1 MTAWLPIRG
10 SIFEMATRFV
20 HPSFGFAMGWTYF
33 YSATMLVCTEY
44 SAVATVMQ
52 YWNTSVNPAVWIAMA
67 MVVCLFLNLV
77 GVRWYGESE
86 FVMSSTKIL
95 LLVGL
100 MLVTFITMCGGN
112 PNGDAVSTSLPP
124 NCFPRCLTRRPAVR
138 LPQLG

>member
-77 GVRWYGESE
+77 GV
-86 FVMSSTKIL
+86 K
-95 LLVGL
+95 
-100 MLVTFITMCGGN
+100 
-112 PNGDAVSTSLPP
+112 
-124 NCFPRCLTRRPAVR
+124 
-138 LPQLG
+138 